1 MVVNQLNNVPMMVEV
16 SLIPGKQLYF
26 KTVSS
31 WNCSA
36 SVKQSFIVTV
46 LVVIMMMTMMMTMM
60 TKMMMTMM
68 MIITNM
74 MVMMMVKNA
83 KMHLLD
89 RCVKRAVPVE
99 AQNSKLGIIIFSNK
113 W

>member
-1 MVVNQLNNVPMMVEV
+1 MVVNHLNIVPMMVEV

-46 LVVIMMMTMMMTMM
+46 LVVIMM
-60 TKMMMTMM
+60 
-68 MIITNM
+68 TNM
-74 MVMMMVKNA
+74 IVMMMVKNA

-99 AQNSKLGIIIFSNK
+99 ARNSRLGIIISFNM